1 MTWEKLLASIPR
13 DANGAIKPITLS
25 TRKARPGL
33 DPGLQLALQKL
44 LDEFVIRNRAVE
56 EAERRQRFIDT
67 GEQPIAPRG

>member
-13 DANGAIKPITLS
+13 DANGAIKPITPS
-25 TRKARPGL
+25 TRKAGSGL

-44 LDEFVIRNRAVE
+44 LDEIAPRNRAPT

-67 GEQPIAPRG
+67 GEQPTAPRG